1 MLAVLVAGAVS
12 WSPPPLRSR
21 TPVCSRVPVRLMNRV
36 LMSAADDDVMVRLDK
51 LLAERGAGSRKDV
64 DRLIR
69 KGVVEID
76 GEVVGKN
83 GAKLKVRW
91 GSSPVVDGFDY
102 PPPPLMVS

>member
-1 MLAVLVAGAVS
+1 MLAVLVAGVVS
-12 WSPPPLRSR
+12 WSPPPLSSR

-69 KGVVEID
+69 KGVVELE